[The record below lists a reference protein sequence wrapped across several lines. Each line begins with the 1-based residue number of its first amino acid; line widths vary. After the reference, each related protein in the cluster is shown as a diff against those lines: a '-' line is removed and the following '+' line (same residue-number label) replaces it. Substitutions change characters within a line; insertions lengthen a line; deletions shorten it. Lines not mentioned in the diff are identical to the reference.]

1 MLSERERQWL
11 WLGGTG
17 AFCLLYLWLV
27 LFPLIGYHQKMRGRI
42 ERSWS
47 KIHRLESVLGDYA
60 RASWKVRELIRRATA
75 ADQKI
80 PAGEQLKAL
89 VRQMAGEQASGSP
102 MRFESVWEGE
112 GFTMKRCFLQLEVT
126 PAQAFQLIQRI
137 DHHYLPMRVVRWD
150 LKRKTGGVYTL
161 KMEIDLLEAGGKS

>member
-1 MLSERERQWL
+1 MLSEREKQWL
-11 WLGGTG
+11 WLGGMG

-27 LFPLIGYHQKMRGRI
+27 LFPLMGYHQKMRGRI

-60 RASWKVRELIRRATA
+60 KASGKIRELIRRAMA
-75 ADQKI
+75 ADQKV
-80 PAGEQLKAL
+80 PAREQLKAL
-89 VRQMAGEQASGSP
+89 VRQVVGEQSSDSS

-112 GFTMKRCFLQLEVT
+112 GFVMKRCFLQLKAT
-126 PAQAFQLIQRI
+126 PGQIFQLIRRI

-150 LKRKTGGVYTL
+150 LKRKTGGTYSL
-161 KMEIDLLEAGGKS
+161 KMEIDLLEAVGKP